1 MHTKS
6 ESGSPRLQPAHDLG
20 FSLIE
25 LLIVVAI
32 ILVLAAIAI
41 PTLLHSKMAANE
53 AAAVENLRTIT
64 TASVVYSSSWGN
76 GYPPSLG
83 ALGGI
88 GTTATCDAANLID
101 PILATAP
108 NQKSGYSFAYSGQN
122 GNVVTGGGCG
132 APGFWGYFAT
142 ATPLVEQVTGV
153 RSFCATDSG
162 VINFDT
168 SGATPG
174 SAGAC
179 NALPALQ

>member
-1 MHTKS
+1 MHTKPQC
-6 ESGSPRLQPAHDLG
+6 GSPRLQPSLDAG

-53 AAAVENLRTIT
+53 ATAVENLRTIT
-64 TASVVYSSSWGN
+64 TASVVYSSTWGN

-83 ALGGI
+83 VLGGA
-88 GTTATCDAANLID
+88 GNTATCDASNLID
-101 PILATAP
+101 PTLATAP
-108 NQKSGYSFAYSGQN
+108 NRKSGYTFAYTGQN
-122 GNVVTGGGCG
+122 GNVVVGAGCG

-142 ATPLVEQVTGV
+142 ATPITVLVTGV

-168 SGATPG
+168 SGATAG